1 MDTAQPSILF
11 SQIGMAEFISKNLYP
26 MPTEYIIYE
35 LQIAGE
41 YLKRLTDAEIA
52 QTTDI
57 LWQQMRLYNPG
68 FSIPAL
74 CLLEGFKQV
83 EDYKHGRFI
92 KLI

>member
-1 MDTAQPSILF
+1 METAQPTIRF
-11 SQIGMAEFISKNLYP
+11 SQIGLAEFISKNLYP

-41 YLKRLTDAEIA
+41 YLKRLTDAEISQPA
-52 QTTDI
+52 DI

-68 FSIPAL
+68 FSIPAF

-83 EDYKHGRFI
+83 EDAKHGRS
-92 KLI
+92 